1 MDFDQ
6 ILAKCGDFHRYQ
18 FMILALFGF
27 INIIVS
33 MHYFTQTVISFVPDH
48 WCYHEKLVNMTYKE
62 IAEIYTNPNITNPS
76 CTRLDD
82 IIGHNVTV
90 SNKTCEKWIYN
101 YDFGYRSMNTEL
113 NWVCDSAYKA
123 RVGQSLFFIGSV
135 VGTLFYGLL
144 SDKIG
149 RVPALILSN
158 FCGFAGDFSTIFTKS
173 VATFTLCRFISG
185 LAADTNFYLMY
196 IIVLEYI
203 RPSMRTLGLNM
214 AVGLFY
220 CMGLVVTPWLA
231 VWAGHWKIYLACTS
245 LPILLVTL
253 YYFVVQESAQWLV
266 TRNDIDGAIKRL
278 KRVAK
283 FNGCRVTQAEFD
295 EFRRHCQITREMQ
308 GGDDKKHATLL
319 DMFRTPRMRK
329 NTLILFFKSMVIT
342 LCYDAVSRNVE
353 GMGISPFVMFSL
365 SALAVLPSSILLVL
379 LQDRIGRKGMA
390 SGSLLVGGLFTAAA
404 GIAIAY
410 QQHNHNAILLACL
423 TIAARFGVAISYESG
438 SQYATELIPTCV
450 RGQGVAAVHVAGFAA
465 SFLAPYILWLGTF
478 FKAAPSIILG
488 VLFFAGSF
496 VCLLLPETLNRTLP
510 TTIEEGEV
518 FGKGERMFDFPCLKH
533 HDDDDDDDDSELE
546 KYKRKHSLIDAKQQV
561 ESGQYNKRKQSLID
575 ADREEQALKDA
586 KH

>member
-6 ILAKCGDFHRYQ
+6 ILAKCGDFNRYQ

-48 WCYHEKLVNMTYKE
+48 WCYHDKLVNMTYKE
-62 IAEIYTNPNITNPS
+62 IADIYSKFESPS
-76 CTRLDD
+76 CTRLED
-82 IIGHNVTV
+82 IFGPNNVTV
-90 SNKTCEKWIYN
+90 STEKCERWIYN

-123 RVGQSLFFIGSV
+123 RIGQSLFFIGSV

-220 CMGLVVTPWLA
+220 CLGLVFTPWLA
-231 VWAGHWKIYLACTS
+231 VLAGHWQIYLACTS
-245 LPILLVTL
+245 LPILLVVL
-253 YYFVVQESAQWLV
+253 FYFAVQESAQWLV
-266 TRNDIDGAIKRL
+266 TRNDIDGAIVRL

-283 FNGCRVTQAEFD
+283 FNGCRVTQADFD
-295 EFRRHCQITREMQ
+295 EFRRHCQMTRELQ

-353 GMGISPFVMFSL
+353 GMGISPFIMFSL

-379 LQDRIGRKGMA
+379 LQDKIGRKGMA

-410 QQHNHNAILLACL
+410 QQHSHNAILLACL

-496 VCLLLPETLNRTLP
+496 VCLLLPETLNRSLP

-518 FGKGERMFDFPCLKH
+518 FGKGERMFDFPCLH
-533 HDDDDDDDDSELE
+533 NRNDDEESESELE
-546 KYKRKHSLIDAKQQV
+546 KYKRKHSLIDAKQM
-561 ESGQYNKRKQSLID
+561 ESSSNGKRKQSLID

>member
-6 ILAKCGDFHRYQ
+6 ILAKCGDFNRYQ

-33 MHYFTQTVISFVPDH
+33 MHYFTQTIISFVPDH
-48 WCYHEKLVNMTYKE
+48 WCYHESLVNMTYKE
-62 IAEIYTNPNITNPS
+62 IGSIYSRFKYPS
-76 CTRLDD
+76 CTRLAE
-82 IIGHNVTV
+82 INGPNVTV
-90 SNKTCEKWIYN
+90 STEACDRWIYN

-144 SDKIG
+144 ADKIG

-173 VATFTLCRFISG
+173 VVTFSLCRFISG

-220 CMGLVVTPWLA
+220 CLGLVFTPWLA
-231 VWAGHWKIYLACTS
+231 VLAGHWQIYLACTS
-245 LPILLVTL
+245 LPILLVVL

-266 TRNDIDGAIKRL
+266 TRNDVDGAIMRL
-278 KRVAK
+278 KRVAR
-283 FNGCRVTQAEFD
+283 FNGRIVPQADFD

-308 GGDDKKHATLL
+308 GGDDKKHATLM

-342 LCYDAVSRNVE
+342 LCFDAVSRNVE
-353 GMGISPFVMFSL
+353 GMGISPFIMFSL
-365 SALAVLPSSILLVL
+365 GALAVLPASILLVL

-390 SGSLLVGGLFTAAA
+390 SGSLLVGGVFTVAA

-518 FGKGERMFDFPCLKH
+518 FGKGERMFDFPCLSH
-533 HDDDDDDDDSELE
+533 HDDDDEEDSELE

-561 ESGQYNKRKQSLID
+561 ESGQYNKRKGSLID

>member
-6 ILAKCGDFHRYQ
+6 ILAKCGDFNRYQ

-48 WCYHEKLVNMTYKE
+48 WCYHDKLVNMTYKE
-62 IAEIYTNPNITNPS
+62 IGEIYAKFENPS

-82 IIGHNVTV
+82 INGSDVTV
-90 SNKTCEKWIYN
+90 SSKACEKWIYN

-123 RVGQSLFFIGSV
+123 RIGQSLFFIGSV

-220 CMGLVVTPWLA
+220 CLGLVFTPWLA
-231 VWAGHWKIYLACTS
+231 VLVGHWQIYLACTS
-245 LPILLVTL
+245 LPILLVVL

-266 TRNDIDGAIKRL
+266 TRNDIDGAIVRL

-283 FNGCRVTQAEFD
+283 FNGCRVSQADFD
-295 EFRRHCQITREMQ
+295 EFRRHCQMTHEML
-308 GGDDKKHATLL
+308 GGDDKKQATLL

-353 GMGISPFVMFSL
+353 GMGISPFIMFSL

-496 VCLLLPETLNRTLP
+496 VCLLLPETLNRSLP

-518 FGKGERMFDFPCLKH
+518 FGKGERMFDFPCLHNK
-533 HDDDDDDDDSELE
+533 HDDEESDSELE
-546 KYKRKHSLIDAKQQV
+546 KYKRKHSLIDAKQMQV
-561 ESGQYNKRKQSLID
+561 ESCSNGKRKQSLID
-575 ADREEQALKDA
+575 ADHEEQALKDA
-586 KH
+586 NH